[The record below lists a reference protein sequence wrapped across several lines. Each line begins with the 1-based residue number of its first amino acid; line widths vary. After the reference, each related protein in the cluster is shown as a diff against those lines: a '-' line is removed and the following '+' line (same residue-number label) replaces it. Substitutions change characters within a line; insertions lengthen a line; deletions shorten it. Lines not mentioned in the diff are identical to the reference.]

1 MMMITWYH
9 RLEPEK
15 FRGFG
20 GLQFT
25 IIDLIKIYFK
35 SENIELEQEI
45 LIKVW
50 FKC

>member
-1 MMMITWYH
+1 MFIHLFSFILYV
-9 RLEPEK
+9 K
-15 FRGFG
+15 
-20 GLQFT
+20 QFT